1 MTDTKRTILAG
12 LLIGL
17 LTLII
22 PFYLQLIGV
31 LPGESSAVSSAVSPE
46 INLKNGVENLNTYTL
61 QKKEELSMSIEKASS
76 SNSLKN
82 EPINFTI
89 ITDKYRAL
97 ISNSSGGSFK
107 SFILHSDEKD
117 GYKYIGG
124 YNSEGIY
131 DGSVNLNLMIISSI
145 EKPTFF

>member
-31 LPGESSAVSSAVSPE
+31 MPDESSAVSSVVGPE
-46 INLKNGVENLNTYTL
+46 KNLNQGVENINAYAL
-61 QKKEELSMSIEKASS
+61 QKKENRSTAIEKASS
-76 SNSLKN
+76 PNSLKN
-82 EPINFTI
+82 EPINFSI

-107 SFILHSDEKD
+107 SFLLHSEEKD

-124 YNSEGIY
+124 YTELHNY
-131 DGSVNLNLMIISSI
+131 FLNNKLN
-145 EKPTFF
+145 K